1 MNLWFNFST
10 MASTDLI
17 YIVDLDEFIVP
28 RRDLSPNTTAMLLEI
43 AAAAPRALA
52 SEGKQPD
59 ALLFRNTFFCSEF
72 NKNVDFDED
81 FDIFNIFNRQVQ
93 IIFGNVFS
101 LLLFKIDGY

>member
-1 MNLWFNFST
+1 MKIKNLFNYVFNFST

-28 RRDLSPNTTAMLLEI
+28 RRDLSPNTTAKLLEI

-72 NKNVDFDED
+72 NKNVDFDDD
-81 FDIFNIFNRQVQ
+81 FDIFNIFNRQV
-93 IIFGNVFS
+93 
-101 LLLFKIDGY
+101 

>member
-1 MNLWFNFST
+1 

-28 RRDLSPNTTAMLLEI
+28 RKDLSPNTTAKLLEI

-72 NKNVDFDED
+72 NKNVDFDDD

-93 IIFGNVFS
+93 RFLYYHFVFLS
-101 LLLFKIDGY
+101 AIQDRRLFLQRFF